1 MVVLDTSIIIDHL
14 RLQERQPSHLERL
27 FSEFSQEE
35 LGLSVISLQE
45 LFEGQSTR
53 DAKGLS
59 RLIATI
65 QPLTVLEYTTET
77 AKLAGE
83 LARDLPTQISFADA
97 AIAATALQEGC
108 ELATLNNKHFS
119 QIPRLKLVSR

>member
-14 RLQERQPSHLERL
+14 RLQERQPSYLEQL
-27 FSEFSQEE
+27 LNKFSQEE

-53 DAKGLS
+53 GAKGLS
-59 RLIATI
+59 RLKATI

-97 AIAATALQEGC
+97 AIAATALQQGC
-108 ELATLNNKHFS
+108 ELATLNNKHFL